1 MKLERQ
7 VCLFYQKGT
16 SDKVY
21 EVDLCCVGDGEFV
34 VNFRYGA
41 RGANLKHGSK
51 TPLPV
56 GRDEA
61 ERVFDKLVASKVKK
75 GYAPQ
80 GTSAAPPPAATD
92 ESGEAGEDGRELADR
107 RLLAELQLAAGK
119 NPPRGIRRFSRLLW
133 RVGERRLDG
142 AQEVIR
148 PILLHGEDRLV
159 HTCAWTIA
167 RCGYAEFAPTLE
179 QIAGQKKRPLWLKPW
194 LAEARRHLQSA
205 DQQAE
210 ATRRFVAE
218 LSDAERAGLQSE
230 DVCDWFR
237 KTYQGP
243 HYEKSDLLS
252 RLYHFN
258 APELRPALMALI
270 AGIPL
275 RPPYWP
281 HLRFIF
287 KASILRD
294 DLAVF
299 TILAARITK
308 TKARHGGY
316 DTYLDSKW
324 IRIHEEVRKPTSRVG
339 FTHPTRIHLM
349 SRVWR
354 EMRRAARDQPDRFID
369 TATRY
374 LLQFRDEDNRKPKS
388 REIYDWQTRQTLW
401 LHYTNVSDF
410 FPLAK
415 LLFGQSERFWFMGE
429 SGRLR
434 YREAVPPA
442 TGDDTGADV
451 DPIEFWER
459 YRRGEH
465 DARLTGAPA
474 RREESYPALWDRRP
488 DALVRLLAE
497 SRHHEV
503 HRFAAKI
510 LREHPDRDT
519 VVDDDALVAWLSAPY
534 IETQMLTL
542 LLIERRLQPDP
553 FPRAML
559 TSLLRADF
567 APASVLAL
575 DFIKQ
580 HPHAVRAVAPL
591 LVLMGLHQRGEVR
604 RACADLL
611 LGWVPSLEAQAQ
623 LGEVVTAA
631 LKGLTDTADHA
642 LLDDFH
648 AAFAPVLAD
657 YWRRL
662 DMAVLLEFLASPN
675 PAVQRFAGRLLRDH
689 ETPAAELPPVV
700 FQTLIEAEDA
710 QVRAAGITL
719 LAGLPIETLL
729 EMDGLVLASVLSV
742 HAPVRQAS
750 AALVER
756 IAGAHR
762 GFAVT
767 LTTTLC
773 RHLMRKPQDDTQHA
787 DWVHLLTNA
796 LAVGLGE
803 VDQALVWRMTR
814 SPYMHAR
821 QVAAVIF
828 DKHIDAVSLSVR
840 EWVLLAHSDHAA
852 LRRYGC
858 DACQQHVDRV
868 SADLDEAVRLPD
880 TDWEDTRAVGF
891 ALFHSGSVCEALQPA
906 HLVALCDSIRPEV
919 RAFGQDL
926 LTRRFEQEQGR
937 EFLLKLSEHPV
948 ADMQMTAANWLL
960 RHAGDTADDL
970 RRLQPYLTTVL
981 MRVNQSR
988 VAKTRIYHFLAERV
1002 GSDRACAEVVRDIL
1016 APISQTIAR
1025 GDRDR
1030 CMAILYQVARQHSD
1044 LTTPVQVIAPPLRTG
1059 RTRGV

>member
-7 VCLFYQKGT
+7 VLLFYQKGT

-80 GTSAAPPPAATD
+80 GTGAAPTPVAGG
-92 ESGEAGEDGRELADR
+92 ESDDGAGRELADR
-107 RLLAELQLAAGK
+107 RLLAELALAAGK
-119 NPPRGIRRFSRLLW
+119 RPPQGTRRLTRLLW

-142 AQEVIR
+142 AQDVIR
-148 PILLHGEDRLV
+148 PILLKGKDRLV

-167 RCGYAEFAPTLE
+167 RCGYQEFAPDLKK
-179 QIAGQKKRPLWLKPW
+179 IADEKKRPLWLKTW
-194 LAEARRHLQSA
+194 LAECARHLQSPA
-205 DQQAE
+205 EQGE
-210 ATRRFVAE
+210 ATRCFVAE
-218 LSDAERAGLQSE
+218 LSDAERTGLLSD
-230 DVCDWFR
+230 DVCGWFLKR
-237 KTYQGP
+237 FQAP
-243 HYEKSDLLS
+243 NYEKSDLLS
-252 RLYHFN
+252 RLYHFD
-258 APELRPALMALI
+258 APELRAALLALI
-270 AGIPL
+270 TGLPL
-275 RPPYWP
+275 KPPYWP

-287 KASILRD
+287 KAAILRD
-294 DLAVF
+294 DAAVF
-299 TILAARITK
+299 AILAARITK
-308 TKARHGGY
+308 SHPMPGEYETLVDGQ
-316 DTYLDSKW
+316 YLN
-324 IRIHEEVRKPTSRVG
+324 IHRESRLPTSRVG
-339 FTHPTRIHLM
+339 FTESTRLHLM
-349 SRVWR
+349 KRGWR
-354 EMRRAARDQPDRFID
+354 EMRRAARDQPDSFVE
-369 TATRY
+369 TACAFM
-374 LLQFRDEDNRKPKS
+374 LQFSDADNKKPKS
-388 REIYDWQTRQTLW
+388 YEVWDWPTRSTLW
-401 LHYTNVSDF
+401 LHYTVVSDY

-415 LLFGQSERFWFMGE
+415 LLFGQSERYQFKGRK
-429 SGRLR
+429 GRLR
-434 YREAVPPA
+434 YAVARPPEPETVA
-442 TGDDTGADV
+442 AV
-451 DPIEFWER
+451 DPSAFWER
-459 YRRGEH
+459 YRRGEQVVAED
-465 DARLTGAPA
+465 DAPI
-474 RREESYPALWDRRP
+474 RREEAYPELWDRRP
-488 DALVRLLAE
+488 DALVRLLTE

-510 LREHPDRDT
+510 LRNHPDRDR
-519 VVDDDALVAWLSAPY
+519 VVNDDALVTWLSMPY
-534 IETQMLTL
+534 LETQMLTL
-542 LLIERRLQPDP
+542 LLIEARLQPEP

-559 TSLLRADF
+559 TSLLHSSL
-567 APASVLAL
+567 APAANLAL

-580 HPHAVRAVAPL
+580 HPQATRAVPPL
-591 LVLMGLHQRGEVR
+591 LVLMGLHERVEVR

-611 LGWVPSLEAQAQ
+611 LGWLPSLEEQAQ
-623 LGEVVTAA
+623 LGQVVTAA
-631 LKGLTDTADHA
+631 IKSLVEPVAHE

-648 AAFAPVLAD
+648 GAFAPVLAA

-662 DMAVLLEFLASPN
+662 DMAVLLEFLASPVA
-675 PAVQRFAGRLLRDH
+675 AVQQFAGRLLRDH
-689 ETPAAELPPVV
+689 ETPAADMPPMV
-700 FQTLIEAEDA
+700 FQTLMEAEDA
-710 QVRAAGITL
+710 RVRAAGIAL

-729 EMDGLVLASVLSV
+729 EMDGLVLASVLSA

-756 IAGAHR
+756 IADAHR

-767 LTTTLC
+767 LATTLC
-773 RHLMRKPQDDTQHA
+773 RHLMRKAQDDTQHA
-787 DWVHLLTNA
+787 DWAHLLTHA
-796 LAVGLGE
+796 LATALAE
-803 VDQALVWRMTR
+803 LDQTLVWRMTR
-814 SPYMHAR
+814 SPYLQAR
-821 QVAAVIF
+821 HVAAAVF
-828 DKHIDAVSLSVR
+828 DKHIDAAGLSVR

-858 DACQQHVDRV
+858 DACQKYVDQIN
-868 SADLDEAVRLPD
+868 ADLDEAVRLPD

-891 ALFHSGSVCEALQPA
+891 ALFRSEAVCDALQPT

-926 LTRRFEQEQGR
+926 LTHRFEQAQGR

-960 RHAGDTADDL
+960 RHAGDNADDL

-988 VAKTRIYHFLAERV
+988 VAKTRIFHFLAARV
-1002 GSDRACAEVVRDIL
+1002 GTDRACAEVVRDIL

-1030 CMAILYQVARQHSD
+1030 CMAILHQVATDYPD
-1044 LTTPVQVIAPPLRTG
+1044 LTTPLQVIAPPLRAG

>member
-56 GRDEA
+56 GRAEA
-61 ERVFDKLVASKVKK
+61 ERVFDKLVASKVNK

-80 GTSAAPPPAATD
+80 TAAGAPAAVVAAED
-92 ESGEAGEDGRELADR
+92 EGQDGRELGDR
-107 RLLAELQLAAGK
+107 RLLAELNLATGK
-119 NPPRGIRRFSRLLW
+119 RPPKGTRSLTRLLW

-148 PILLHGEDRLV
+148 PILLKGDDRLV

-167 RCGYAEFAPTLE
+167 RCGYQEFAPAL
-179 QIAGQKKRPLWLKPW
+179 QKIAGEKKRPLWLKTW
-194 LAEARRHLQSA
+194 LAEAHRHLLSA
-205 DQQAE
+205 AEQAE

-218 LSDAERAGLQSE
+218 LPEAERAGLLSD
-230 DVCDWFR
+230 DVCGWFS
-237 KTYQGP
+237 KTFQSP
-243 HYEKSDLLS
+243 NYEKSDLLS
-252 RLYHFN
+252 RLYHFD
-258 APELRPALMALI
+258 APELRAALLALI
-270 AGIPL
+270 GGLPL
-275 RPPYWP
+275 KPPYWP

-287 KASILRD
+287 KTAILRED
-294 DLAVF
+294 SAVF
-299 TILAARITK
+299 AVLAARMSK
-308 TKARHGGY
+308 TRPMPGEYATLVDGQ
-316 DTYLDSKW
+316 YLN
-324 IRIHEEVRKPTSRVG
+324 IHNESRRPTSRVG
-339 FTHPTRIHLM
+339 FTEATRIHLM
-349 SRVWR
+349 KRTWR
-354 EMRRAARDQPDRFID
+354 EMRRAARDQPDRFIE
-369 TATRY
+369 TAVAF
-374 LLQFRDEDNRKPKS
+374 LLQFTDADNQKPKS
-388 REIYDWQTRQTLW
+388 LEVYDWRTHRSLW
-401 LHYTNVSDF
+401 LHYTAVSDY

-415 LLFGQSERFWFMGE
+415 LLFGQSQRLQFMGRKA
-429 SGRLR
+429 RLR
-434 YREAVPPA
+434 YVSPSPA
-442 TGDDTGADV
+442 APQTVAEV
-451 DPIEFWER
+451 DPSEFWER
-459 YRRGEH
+459 YRRGEQVVSEK
-465 DARLTGAPA
+465 DAPT
-474 RREESYPALWDRRP
+474 RREEAYPELWDHRP
-488 DALVRLLAE
+488 DALVRLLSE

-503 HRFAAKI
+503 HRFATKI
-510 LREHPDRDT
+510 LRNHPDRDR
-519 VVDDDALVAWLSAPY
+519 VIDDDALVVWLSAPY
-534 IETQMLTL
+534 LETQMLTL
-542 LLIERRLQPDP
+542 LLMEQRLQPEP

-559 TSLLRADF
+559 TSLLRSPL
-567 APASVLAL
+567 APAANLAL

-580 HPHAVRAVAPL
+580 HAPATRTVAPL
-591 LVLMGLHQRGEVR
+591 LVLMGLHERAEVR
-604 RACADLL
+604 RGCGDVL
-611 LGWVPSLEAQAQ
+611 LGWIPSLEEQAQ
-623 LGEVVTAA
+623 LGQVVTAA
-631 LKGLTDTADHA
+631 LKSLTEPIGHEV
-642 LLDDFH
+642 LDDFH
-648 AAFAPVLAD
+648 AAFAPVLAA

-662 DMAVLLEFLASPN
+662 DLAVLLELLASPV
-675 PAVQRFAGRLLRDH
+675 PAVQRLAGRLLRDH
-689 ETPAAELPPVV
+689 ETPAADMPPVV
-700 FQTLIEAEDA
+700 FQTLLAAEDA
-710 QVRAAGITL
+710 QVRAAGIAL

-729 EMDGLVLASVLSV
+729 EMDGLVLASVLST
-742 HAPVRQAS
+742 HAPVRQAC

-767 LTTTLC
+767 LATTLC
-773 RHLMRKPQDDTQHA
+773 RHLMRKAQDDTQHA
-787 DWVHLLTNA
+787 DWAHLLTQTLAGA
-796 LAVGLGE
+796 LADVE
-803 VDQALVWRMTR
+803 RALVWRMTR
-814 SPYMHAR
+814 SAYLHAR
-821 QVAAVIF
+821 QVAAAIF
-828 DKHIDAVSLSVR
+828 DNHIDATALSVR
-840 EWVLLAHSDHAA
+840 EWVLLAHCDHAA

-858 DACQQHVDRV
+858 DACQQHVARV
-868 SADLDEAVRLPD
+868 CDDLDEAVRLPD

-891 ALFHSGSVCEALQPA
+891 ALFNAGPVCEALQPA

-926 LTRRFEQEQGR
+926 LTRRFEQAQGR

-960 RHAGDTADDL
+960 RHAGEGADDL

-1002 GSDRACAEVVRDIL
+1002 GADRANAEVVRDIL

-1030 CMAILYQVARQHSD
+1030 CLAILHQVATQHPE